1 MAFWGIGIDQN
12 DGFCKIYD
20 EYMDLYDVGGVP
32 ADISAQILAKY
43 SSVNGVE
50 AHNVLFAVAKAE
62 HALCSQSR
70 GVSEKVRD
78 IIESGADADY
88 YRTLGFSEGEVSER
102 EKYLAKFLGE
112 LAKTREKARKRKI
125 SSYNN
130 IKRLPKGEIGCYEA
144 DGGFYGFVVLDAVYE
159 GRLLAITE
167 KLGEAPKNEVEIL
180 NSPVLTVIWLLL
192 CEVPRGYTHID
203 KINIEE
209 NFNGRG
215 GMFICKP
222 ICIGLN
228 FVFDVEECH
237 KRKYFEFRGEK
248 ISDILRAESVPMKFL
263 CEETRELEERI
274 VLELWENPASQFAME
289 EIKARINPK
298 PL

>member
-32 ADISAQILAKY
+32 VDISAQILLKY
-43 SSVNGVE
+43 GSGKGGE
-50 AHNVLFAVAKAE
+50 EHNAYFAVAKAE
-62 HALCSQSR
+62 HALCSQSPE
-70 GVSEKVRD
+70 VLENVRD
-78 IIESGADADY
+78 IIASGEDAEY
-88 YRTLGFSEGEVSER
+88 YRALGFFEDEVAER
-102 EKYLAKFLGE
+102 KKYLAKFLNVIE
-112 LAKTREKARKRKI
+112 KPREKARKRKI
-125 SSYNN
+125 SSYNS
-130 IKRLPKGEIGCYEA
+130 IKRLPKGEIGCYAA
-144 DGGFYGFVVLDAVYE
+144 DGGFYGFVVMDAVYE

-167 KLGEAPKNEVEIL
+167 KLGEAPKNEAEIL
-180 NSPVLTVIWLLL
+180 NSPALTVIWLLL
-192 CEVPRGYTHID
+192 REVPRGYTRID

-215 GMFICKP
+215 GMFVCKP
-222 ICIGLN
+222 LCIGLN
-228 FVFDVEECH
+228 FVFDLEECH
-237 KRKYFEFRGEK
+237 KRKYFEFRGKK
-248 ISDILRAESVPMKFL
+248 IRDILLAESVPMKFL

-274 VLELWENPASQFAME
+274 VLELWENPASRFAME

>member
-20 EYMDLYDVGGVP
+20 EYMDLYDVGCVP
-32 ADISAQILAKY
+32 ADISAQILLKY
-43 SSVNGVE
+43 GSGKGGE
-50 AHNVLFAVAKAE
+50 EHNAYFAVAKAE

-88 YRTLGFSEGEVSER
+88 YRTLGFSEGEISER

-167 KLGEAPKNEVEIL
+167 RLGEAPKTAEEIL
-180 NSPVLTVIWLLL
+180 SAPALTVIWLLFRKA
-192 CEVPRGYTHID
+192 PRGYTRIG

-222 ICIGLN
+222 LEMGLN

-237 KRKYFEFRGEK
+237 KRKYFEFRGKK
-248 ISDILRAESVPMKFL
+248 ISDILLAESVPMKFL

-274 VLELWENPASQFAME
+274 VLELWENPASRFAME

>member
-20 EYMDLYDVGGVP
+20 EYMDLYDAGGNP

-62 HALCSQSR
+62 HTLCSQSPE
-70 GVSEKVRD
+70 VLEKVRC
-78 IIESGADADY
+78 IIMRGEDAEY
-88 YRTLGFSEGEVSER
+88 YRALGFSKGEVSER
-102 EKYLAKFLGE
+102 GKYLEKFLCE
-112 LAKTREKARKRKI
+112 LAKPSKKARKRRI

-167 KLGEAPKNEVEIL
+167 KIEKAPKTAEEIL
-180 NSPVLTVIWLLL
+180 SAPALTVIWLLL
-192 CEVPRGYTHID
+192 RKAPRGYTRID
-203 KINIEE
+203 KINIGE

-215 GMFICKP
+215 GMFVCKP
-222 ICIGLN
+222 LCIGLN

-237 KRKYFEFRGEK
+237 KRKYFEFRGKK
-248 ISDILRAESVPMKFL
+248 ISDILHDESVPMKFL

-274 VLELWENPASQFAME
+274 VLELWENPASHFAME

>member
-20 EYMDLYDVGGVP
+20 EYMDLYDAGGNP

-62 HALCSQSR
+62 HTLCSQSPE
-70 GVSEKVRD
+70 VLEKVRC
-78 IIESGADADY
+78 IIMRGEDAGY
-88 YRTLGFSEGEVSER
+88 YRALGFFEGEVAER
-102 EKYLAKFLGE
+102 EKCMANFLNVLE
-112 LAKTREKARKRKI
+112 KPSKKARKRKV
-125 SSYNN
+125 SSSNY
-130 IKRLPKGEIGCYEA
+130 IKKLPKGELGYYEA
-144 DGGFYGFVVLDAVYE
+144 EGGFYGFAVLESVYE
-159 GRLLAITE
+159 GRLLAVTE
-167 KLGEAPKNEVEIL
+167 KLGEAPKNAAGIL
-180 NSPVLTVIWLLL
+180 NSLALTVIWLLL
-192 CEVPRGYTHID
+192 RKAPRDYTRID

-222 ICIGLN
+222 LEMGLN

-237 KRKYFEFRGEK
+237 KRKYFEFRGKK
-248 ISDILRAESVPMKFL
+248 ISDILHDESVPMKFL

-274 VLELWENPASQFAME
+274 VLELWENPASRFAME